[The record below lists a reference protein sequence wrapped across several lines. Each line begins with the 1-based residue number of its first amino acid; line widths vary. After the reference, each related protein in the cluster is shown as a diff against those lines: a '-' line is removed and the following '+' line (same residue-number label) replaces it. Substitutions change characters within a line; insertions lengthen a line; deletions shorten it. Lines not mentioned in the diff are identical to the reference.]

1 MVVAA
6 TFVVT
11 ARLTGIAVRDHWRRP
26 AAVDV
31 AVVSGAGAVGA
42 IVFRVGALI
51 FDVRNL
57 VAYGGIT
64 IGGAMSAST
73 LTGRRFADR
82 QAGRPRSRAGSSS
95 TRRQATTDVVR
106 PAVGEALVLPPAY
119 PGKHCRMR
127 HYIASYASGL
137 WPAAT
142 PVLVKRSSGSSTR
155 LPTMVVWL
163 AAAICLLLK
172 VVAVAGRRV
181 PHQPLAAVAG
191 LPARRPRPHP
201 RQPARFG

>member
-1 MVVAA
+1 MGEIARTVGALLALGVAALRAPLAGLPILVVMVVAA
-6 TFVVT
+6 TFMVT

-31 AVVSGAGAVGA
+31 AVVSGAGVVGS

-64 IGGAMSAST
+64 IGGAMTAST

-95 TRRQATTDVVR
+95 TRQAGHR
-106 PAVGEALVLPPAY
+106 RRGPP
-119 PGKHCRMR
+119 G
-127 HYIASYASGL
+127 
-137 WPAAT
+137 
-142 PVLVKRSSGSSTR
+142 
-155 LPTMVVWL
+155 
-163 AAAICLLLK
+163 
-172 VVAVAGRRV
+172 GR
-181 PHQPLAAVAG
+181 
-191 LPARRPRPHP
+191 
-201 RQPARFG
+201 

>member
-1 MVVAA
+1 MGEIARTVGALLALGVVAVLRAPLAVLSILVVMVVAA
-6 TFVVT
+6 TFMVT

-31 AVVSGAGAVGA
+31 AVVSGAGVVGS

-64 IGGAMSAST
+64 IGEAMTAST

-95 TRRQATTDVVR
+95 TRQAGHR
-106 PAVGEALVLPPAY
+106 RRGPP
-119 PGKHCRMR
+119 G
-127 HYIASYASGL
+127 
-137 WPAAT
+137 
-142 PVLVKRSSGSSTR
+142 
-155 LPTMVVWL
+155 
-163 AAAICLLLK
+163 
-172 VVAVAGRRV
+172 GR
-181 PHQPLAAVAG
+181 
-191 LPARRPRPHP
+191 
-201 RQPARFG
+201 